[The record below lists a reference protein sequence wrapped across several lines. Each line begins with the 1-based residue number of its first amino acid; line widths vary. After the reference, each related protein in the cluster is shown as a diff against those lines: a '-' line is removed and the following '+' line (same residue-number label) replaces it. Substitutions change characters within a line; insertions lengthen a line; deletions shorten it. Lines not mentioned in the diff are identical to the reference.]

1 MQLLLTGA
9 TGQIGDFLL
18 PLLEEAGH
26 RVNAISRKSRAPTQT
41 LTWIQADLE
50 EPGSLARA
58 AGHCDVLIH
67 MAPIWTLPPQLPG
80 LSETGIERILAFGST
95 SRFGKRD
102 STNPHEREVVNK
114 LIGAE
119 EGLIEQCARQGM
131 DWTLFRPTLIYG
143 SGRDQNVNSIRRFV
157 ERWGFFPIAGK
168 GSGLRQP
175 AHAADLAGACLAAM
189 DAEASRNKA
198 YNLSGGETLSYRK
211 MVERIFDAAGRK
223 SRILSLPLPPL
234 RLALKA
240 ASRLPGYGFVQPE
253 MADRMNR
260 DLVYEHRDAA
270 ADFGYAPRPFDP

>member
-95 SRFGKRD
+95 SRFGKRA
-102 STNPHEREVVNK
+102 STNPHERAVVDK
-114 LIGAE
+114 LIRAE
-119 EGLIEQCARQGM
+119 EDLIGQCERQGVS
-131 DWTLFRPTLIYG
+131 WTLFRPTLIYG
-143 SGRDQNVNSIRRFV
+143 AGRDQNVNSIRRFV
-157 ERWGFFPIAGK
+157 ERWGFFPITGK

-175 AHAADLAGACLAAM
+175 VHAADLAGACLPALAV
-189 DAEASRNKA
+189 DASRNKA
-198 YNLSGGETLSYRK
+198 YNLSGGETLSYRA
-211 MVERIFDAAGRK
+211 MVERIFQAAGRR
-223 SRILSLPLPPL
+223 SRIPSLPLPPL
-234 RLALKA
+234 RLALRA
-240 ASRLPGYGFVQPE
+240 AARLPGYGYIQPE

-260 DLVYEHRDAA
+260 DLVYEHREAS
-270 ADFGYAPRPFDP
+270 ADFGYAPRPFSP